1 MRKILTAAALVLV
14 AAMAVAQPAAPY
26 GQGKMPMGMPGMM
39 MGTGDMSKMPQLT
52 ADQWAKMD
60 AARMDYLRTVGTIQ
74 TDLAVKKLELA
85 ALWRADDID
94 SKKIMAKVNEISS
107 VKAKLGTAKTDH
119 LIAMYNILTPD
130 QRKSMR
136 MGMHGMMQR
145 RMMPGMM
152 MQGCPMMG
160 GGMMG
165 SGMMGGSMMGGMGST
180 MMGDA
185 SMDPDAMMME
195 SEAE

>member
-1 MRKILTAAALVLV
+1 MRTTLIAAALALV
-14 AAMAVAQPAAPY
+14 AAIAVAQPAAPT
-26 GQGKMPMGMPGMM
+26 GQGKMPMGMCGMM
-39 MGTGDMSKMPQLT
+39 DMPKMPDLT

-60 AARMDYLRTVGTIQ
+60 AAKTSYLRTVGPIQ

-85 ALWRADDID
+85 ALWRGEDVDA
-94 SKKIMAKVNEISS
+94 KKIMAKVNEISAA
-107 VKAKLGTAKTDH
+107 KAKLAAAKTDH
-119 LIAMYNILTPD
+119 MLAMYNMLTPD

-136 MGMHGMMQR
+136 GGMHGMMQR

-160 GGMMG
+160 
-165 SGMMGGSMMGGMGST
+165 SGMGGGMMGGMGTS

-185 SMDPDAMMME
+185 AMDPDAMMTE
-195 SEAE
+195 SAAE

>member
-1 MRKILTAAALVLV
+1 MRTTLIAAALALV
-14 AAMAVAQPAAPY
+14 AAIAVAQPA
-26 GQGKMPMGMPGMM
+26 GQGNMPMGMPGMM

-60 AARMDYLRTVGTIQ
+60 AARMDHLRTVGPIQ
-74 TDLAVKKLELA
+74 TDLAVKKIELA
-85 ALWRADDID
+85 ALWRAEDID
-94 SKKIMAKVNEISS
+94 SKRIMAKVNEISS
-107 VKAKLGTAKTDH
+107 VKAKLETAKTNH
-119 LIAMYNILTPD
+119 MIAMYNILTPD

-160 GGMMG
+160 GGVMG
-165 SGMMGGSMMGGMGST
+165 SGMMSGTGNS

-185 SMDPDAMMME
+185 TMDPDAMMTE
-195 SEAE
+195 SE